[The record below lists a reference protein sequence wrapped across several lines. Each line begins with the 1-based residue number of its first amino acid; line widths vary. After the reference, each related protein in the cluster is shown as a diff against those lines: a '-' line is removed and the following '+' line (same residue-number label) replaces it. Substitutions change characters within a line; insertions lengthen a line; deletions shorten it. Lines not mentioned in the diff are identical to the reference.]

1 MILKIYSQI
10 VPEEGRQ
17 MLQFFGLDGVSFN
30 TIDEFIANIPEED
43 NVIDM
48 RINSPGGVV
57 SEGWAI
63 IDKLRMTGKEITATI
78 EGQASSMA
86 AAVLLAASKRKGYK
100 HATLLIHGARYLDLY
115 IPTATEEELEKRAEA
130 IREDNARLLDFM
142 VERTGADRDTLE
154 ALMKEDKPISM
165 EKAMELGFVHE
176 ILEPLSATA
185 DTNTRTHMAS
195 NKIATALNALAEALG
210 LKVNLEADEAPV
222 GYVLTSQDGTEIN
235 IEKAEGEDPAVG
247 DKASPDGEHL
257 MPDGKTIIIEDGVIT
272 EIREAEAPEENP
284 EEETP
289 AVDNDSEGINAEHEA
304 ALAAKDAE
312 LVEKAQEIEALQAR
326 INALEAA
333 QMTDDQK
340 VILAK
345 VDKAGGRAWL
355 DKTLQSGYVPAK
367 RQRQEQTVENTS
379 KISADLAEK
388 KARRAAR
395 SKKTE

>member
-289 AVDNDSEGINAEHEA
+289 AEDNDSEGINAEHEA

-312 LVEKAQEIEALQAR
+312 LAEKAQEIETLQAR

>member
-30 TIDEFIANIPEED
+30 SVDEFIANIPEDD

-78 EGQASSMA
+78 EGEASSMA

-100 HATLLIHGARYLDLY
+100 HATLLIHGARYCDLY
-115 IPTATEEELEKRAEA
+115 IPTATEEELSKRVEA

-185 DTNTRTHMAS
+185 DTNTRTNMAHP
-195 NKIATALNALAEALG
+195 NKIATALSAIAEALG
-210 LKVNLEADEAPV
+210 LKVNLEAEEAPV

-257 MPDGKTIIIEDGVIT
+257 MPDGKTIVIEDGVIT
-272 EIREAEAPEENP
+272 EIREAEAPEDDPENP
-284 EEETP
+284 E
-289 AVDNDSEGINAEHEA
+289 DSEDSKDANAEHEA

-312 LVEKAQEIEALQAR
+312 LAEKAQEIETLQAR
-326 INALEAA
+326 ISALEAA

-367 RQRQEQTVENTS
+367 RQRQEQTVENKS
-379 KISADLAEK
+379 QISVDLAEK

>member
-100 HATLLIHGARYLDLY
+100 HATLLIHGARYCDLY
-115 IPTATEEELEKRAEA
+115 IPTATEEELERRIEA

-185 DTNTRTHMAS
+185 DTNTRTHMAHL
-195 NKIATALNALAEALG
+195 NRIASAFAAFGEALG
-210 LKVNLEADEAPV
+210 LKVNLEPEESPV

-289 AVDNDSEGINAEHEA
+289 AEDVAEDVNAEHEA

-312 LVEKAQEIEALQAR
+312 LAEKAQEIETLQAR

>member
-100 HATLLIHGARYLDLY
+100 HATLLIHGARYCDLY
-115 IPTATEEELEKRAEA
+115 IPTATEEELSKRVEA

-185 DTNTRTHMAS
+185 DTNTRTNMAHP
-195 NKIATALNALAEALG
+195 NKIATALSAIAEALG
-210 LKVNLEADEAPV
+210 LKVNLEAEEAPV
-222 GYVLTSQDGTEIN
+222 GYVLTSQDGTEIS

-257 MPDGKTIIIEDGVIT
+257 MPDGKTIVIEDGVIT
-272 EIREAEAPEENP
+272 EIREAEAPEDDPENP
-284 EEETP
+284 E
-289 AVDNDSEGINAEHEA
+289 DSEDSKDANAEHEA

-312 LVEKAQEIEALQAR
+312 LAEKAQEIETLQAR
-326 INALEAA
+326 ISALEAA

-367 RQRQEQTVENTS
+367 RQRQEQTVENKS
-379 KISADLAEK
+379 QISVDLAEK

>member
-284 EEETP
+284 EEEEAP
-289 AVDNDSEGINAEHEA
+289 AEGVAEDVNAEHEA

-312 LVEKAQEIEALQAR
+312 LAEKAQEIETLQAR